1 MLFKLS
7 MKNIKKSIKDYT
19 IYFMTLILGIG
30 VFYVFNSMDAQIPI
44 INLSKSSSDV
54 VKLMINM
61 LSGLS
66 VFISIVLGFLIMYA
80 NNFLI
85 KRRKKEFGVYLT
97 LGMGKGQLSKI
108 LFFETLFIGI
118 ISLFVGLILGVFV
131 SQFMSVVVAGMFE
144 ADMSNFK
151 FVFSSQALIK
161 TVMYFSIVYI
171 FVMIFNTFVVS
182 KYKLIDLLTG
192 GRKSEKIKLRNPI
205 VSVFIFV
212 ISVIMLGY
220 SYYNVTANA
229 MNLTENEV
237 LKYIAIGAVA
247 TFLFFFSLSG
257 FVLKLVQSNKRLYY
271 KNLNMFVLKQI
282 NSKINTTVISM
293 SLICL
298 MLFTTIGMLS
308 SGLAMNNAITSDLRK
323 YNPVDIS
330 INKNMNLNE
339 SDGYSNSVAD
349 FSKKDIRSMLKDMG
363 YDVNK
368 NFNNVVEVSGYT
380 SEEVKLKDTLKNIL
394 PEVKELFPRGDLD
407 AAEEIMKVSDYNKV
421 ARLFGNEEVH
431 LNNNEYGIVCNYD
444 NIKNLRDKAL
454 KSGTKITLNGK
465 TYTPGSDKCYDG
477 FVENSIQGLNFGII
491 IVPDDVTFGYK
502 QKEINYFNAN
512 YKVADE
518 EQKLTF
524 EKNLKEDVEQN
535 SKFKDVKDMSIKVTV
550 LSKIDNYASSKGIG
564 ATVTFIGIYLGIIF
578 LITSAAILAL
588 KELSESTDNIERYSI
603 LRKIG
608 ASNEMINRALF
619 MQIGIFFMLPLLLAV
634 IHSIFGLQFADIILS
649 TFGHMNILPSIT
661 VTAVVIVLI
670 YGGYFLITYFSS
682 KNIIRE
688 K

>member
-151 FVFSSQALIK
+151 FVFFKFVFSSQALIK

-257 FVLKLVQSNKRLYY
+257 FVLKL
-271 KNLNMFVLKQI
+271 FVRFCIKACTIKQ
-282 NSKINTTVISM
+282 
-293 SLICL
+293 
-298 MLFTTIGMLS
+298 
-308 SGLAMNNAITSDLRK
+308 
-323 YNPVDIS
+323 
-330 INKNMNLNE
+330 E
-339 SDGYSNSVAD
+339 
-349 FSKKDIRSMLKDMG
+349 
-363 YDVNK
+363 
-368 NFNNVVEVSGYT
+368 
-380 SEEVKLKDTLKNIL
+380 TLL
-394 PEVKELFPRGDLD
+394 
-407 AAEEIMKVSDYNKV
+407 
-421 ARLFGNEEVH
+421 
-431 LNNNEYGIVCNYD
+431 
-444 NIKNLRDKAL
+444 
-454 KSGTKITLNGK
+454 
-465 TYTPGSDKCYDG
+465 
-477 FVENSIQGLNFGII
+477 
-491 IVPDDVTFGYK
+491 
-502 QKEINYFNAN
+502 
-512 YKVADE
+512 
-518 EQKLTF
+518 
-524 EKNLKEDVEQN
+524 
-535 SKFKDVKDMSIKVTV
+535 
-550 LSKIDNYASSKGIG
+550 
-564 ATVTFIGIYLGIIF
+564 
-578 LITSAAILAL
+578 
-588 KELSESTDNIERYSI
+588 
-603 LRKIG
+603 
-608 ASNEMINRALF
+608 
-619 MQIGIFFMLPLLLAV
+619 
-634 IHSIFGLQFADIILS
+634 
-649 TFGHMNILPSIT
+649 
-661 VTAVVIVLI
+661 
-670 YGGYFLITYFSS
+670 
-682 KNIIRE
+682 
-688 K
+688 